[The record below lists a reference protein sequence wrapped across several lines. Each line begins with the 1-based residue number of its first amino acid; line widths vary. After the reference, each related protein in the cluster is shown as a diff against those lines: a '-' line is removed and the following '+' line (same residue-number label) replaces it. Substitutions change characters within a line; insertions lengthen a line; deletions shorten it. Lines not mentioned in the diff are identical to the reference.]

1 MTAIAD
7 QESDCTVSAP
17 EAPEIPAPPAPEAV
31 ARHRTLFRAIHRR
44 KNPRL
49 RQSDITVTEEAQVK
63 RAVKATAL
71 GNAMEWY
78 DFGVYAYLAVI
89 IGKEFFPSGNDTAQ
103 TLSSLATFAAAF
115 LVRPIGGMFF
125 GPLGD
130 RVGRKKILALTM
142 IMMSTATL
150 AIGLIPSYGTI
161 GVWAPILLVLCR
173 MVQGFSTG
181 GEYGG
186 AATFIAEYAPD
197 KRRGFWGSFLEFG
210 TLIGYTV
217 AAVLVTALTM
227 GLSDD
232 SMQSWGWRIPF
243 LVAAPLGL
251 IGLYLRLK
259 LDESP
264 AFQKMAEAESG
275 PAAERQKKSFK
286 DSFVGQWRAMVL
298 CIALVAAFNI
308 TDYMLLSYMP
318 TYLTDLGFGETGGL
332 MSIVIVML
340 ILMAL
345 INSFGRLSDRIG
357 RKPVLM
363 AGSVGFFVLALPAFL
378 LIKQGG
384 TVAVFS
390 GLLILGLCL
399 VCYLGVMSSSLPA
412 LFPTDVRYGSLSIG
426 FNISVSLFGGT
437 TPLVVAALIGA
448 TGNDLMPAFYTMLA
462 GLVGII
468 AVAAM
473 KESARQPL
481 EGSPPSVATDEEA
494 RELVEAQPSSQ
505 PQY

>member
-1 MTAIAD
+1 MQHEETTA
-7 QESDCTVSAP
+7 AP
-17 EAPEIPAPPAPEAV
+17 DREAIG
-31 ARHRTLFRAIHRR
+31 RHRVLFRTVHRR

-49 RQSDITVTEEAQVK
+49 RQSDITISEEQAVK

-71 GNAMEWY
+71 GNAMEWF
-78 DFGVYAYLAVI
+78 DFGVYAYLAVT
-89 IGKEFFPSGNDTAQ
+89 IGQVFFPSGNPTAQ

-115 LVRPIGGMFF
+115 LVRPIGGAFF

-130 RVGRKKILALTM
+130 KVGRKKILALTM
-142 IMMSTATL
+142 IMMASATL
-150 AIGLIPSYGTI
+150 AIGLIPSYATI
-161 GVWAPILLVLCR
+161 GIWAPILLIVCR

-210 TLIGYTV
+210 TLIGYT
-217 AAVLVTALTM
+217 AAATLVTTLTM
-227 GLSDD
+227 LLSDD
-232 SMQSWGWRIPF
+232 AMHSWGWRVPF
-243 LVAAPLGL
+243 LVAGPLGL
-251 IGLYLRLK
+251 IGLYLRMK

-264 AFQKMAEAESG
+264 AFRKLEEGGG
-275 PAAERQKKSFK
+275 PGDVREKKSFK
-286 DSFVGQWRAMVL
+286 DSFVGQWRAMLL

-332 MSIVIVML
+332 MSIVVVML

-345 INSFGRLSDRIG
+345 INSVGRLSDRIG

-363 AGSVGFFVLALPAFL
+363 AGSMGFIVLAVPSFL

-384 TVAVFS
+384 TVPVFA
-390 GLLILGLCL
+390 GLLILGLAL
-399 VCYLGVMSSSLPA
+399 VCYLGAMSSSLPA
-412 LFPTDVRYGSLSIG
+412 LFPTDVRYSSLSIG

-437 TPLVVAALIGA
+437 TPLVVAALISK
-448 TGNDLMPAFYTMLA
+448 TGNDLMPAYYTMLA
-462 GLVGII
+462 GAVGLL
-468 AVAAM
+468 AVLAM
-473 KESARQPL
+473 KETARRPL
-481 EGSPPSVATDEEA
+481 EGSPPSVATEEEA
-494 RELVEAQPSSQ
+494 RELVEAQR
-505 PQY
+505 

>member
-1 MTAIAD
+1 M
-7 QESDCTVSAP
+7 SAP
-17 EAPEIPAPPAPEAV
+17 EAPEIPAPPAPEAI

-115 LVRPIGGMFF
+115 LVRPIGGMVF

-142 IMMSTATL
+142 IMMSAATL
-150 AIGLIPSYGTI
+150 AIGLIPSYSTI
-161 GVWAPILLVLCR
+161 GVWAPVLLVLCR

-227 GLSDD
+227 GLSDGA
-232 SMQSWGWRIPF
+232 MQSWGWRIPF
-243 LVAAPLGL
+243 MVAAPLGL

-275 PAAERQKKSFK
+275 PAAERQKKSFR
-286 DSFVGQWRAMVL
+286 DSFFGQWRPMLL
-298 CIALVAAFNI
+298 CIALVAAFNV

-318 TYLTDLGFGETGGL
+318 TYLTELGFGETGGL

-345 INSFGRLSDRIG
+345 INSVGRLSDRIG

-363 AGSVGFFVLALPAFL
+363 AGSVGFFVLAIPAFL

-384 TVAVFS
+384 TVAVFT
-390 GLLILGLCL
+390 GLLILGLAL
-399 VCYLGVMSSSLPA
+399 VCYLGAMSSSLPA

-426 FNISVSLFGGT
+426 FNVSVSLFGGT

-473 KESARQPL
+473 KETARQPL
-481 EGSPPSVATDEEA
+481 EGSPPSVATAQEA
-494 RELVEAQPSSQ
+494 RELVEAQRP
-505 PQY
+505 

>member
-1 MTAIAD
+1 M
-7 QESDCTVSAP
+7 SAP
-17 EAPEIPAPPAPEAV
+17 ETPEAPAPPAPEAV
-31 ARHRTLFRAIHRR
+31 ARHRALFRAIHRR
-44 KNPRL
+44 KHPRL

-150 AIGLIPSYGTI
+150 AIGLIPGYASI
-161 GVWAPILLVLCR
+161 GVWAPVLLVLCR

-217 AAVLVTALTM
+217 AAVLVTTLTAL
-227 GLSDD
+227 LSDD
-232 SMQSWGWRIPF
+232 AMQSWGWRVPF
-243 LVAAPLGL
+243 LAAAPLGL

-264 AFQKMAEAESG
+264 AFQKMEEGEG

-286 DSFVGQWRAMVL
+286 ESFVGQWRAMLL
-298 CIALVAAFNI
+298 CIALVAAFNV

-318 TYLTDLGFGETGGL
+318 TYLTQLGFGETGGL
-332 MSIVIVML
+332 MSIVLVML

-345 INSFGRLSDRIG
+345 INSVGRLSDRVG

-363 AGSVGFFVLALPAFL
+363 AGSVGFFVLSLPAFL

-384 TVAVFS
+384 TAAVFT
-390 GLLILGLCL
+390 GLLILGLAL
-399 VCYLGVMSSSLPA
+399 VCYLGAMSSSLPA

-462 GLVGII
+462 GLVGIV

-473 KESARQPL
+473 KETARKPL

-494 RELVEAQPSSQ
+494 RELVEAQRQ
-505 PQY
+505 PRDA

>member
-1 MTAIAD
+1 M
-7 QESDCTVSAP
+7 SAP
-17 EAPEIPAPPAPEAV
+17 EAPDETPATPAPEAV
-31 ARHRTLFRAIHRR
+31 ARHRALFRAIQRR
-44 KNPRL
+44 RNPRL
-49 RQSDITVTEEAQVK
+49 RQSDITVTEEAQVQ

-150 AIGLIPSYGTI
+150 AIGLIPSYASI
-161 GVWAPILLVLCR
+161 GFWAPALLVLCR

-217 AAVLVTALTM
+217 AAVLVTVLTM
-227 GLSDD
+227 LLSDD
-232 SMQSWGWRIPF
+232 AMQAWGWRIPF

-264 AFQKMAEAESG
+264 AFQKMEEAGDG
-275 PAAERQKKSFK
+275 PAAERQKKSFAE
-286 DSFVGQWRAMVL
+286 SFVGQWRAMLL
-298 CIALVAAFNI
+298 CIALVAAFNV

-318 TYLTDLGFGETGGL
+318 TYLTERGFGETGGL

-345 INSFGRLSDRIG
+345 INSVGRLSDRVG

-384 TVAVFS
+384 TVPVFA
-390 GLLILGLCL
+390 GLLILGLAL
-399 VCYLGVMSSSLPA
+399 VCYLGAMSSSLPA

-473 KESARQPL
+473 KETARKPL
-481 EGSPPSVATDEEA
+481 QGSPPSVATPEEA
-494 RELVEAQPSSQ
+494 RELVEAQR
-505 PQY
+505 

>member
-1 MTAIAD
+1 M
-7 QESDCTVSAP
+7 SAP
-17 EAPEIPAPPAPEAV
+17 EAPVEQEEQPAPSPEAV
-31 ARHRTLFRAIHRR
+31 ARHRVLFRAIHRR
-44 KNPRL
+44 KHPRL
-49 RQSDITVTEEAQVK
+49 RQSDITVTEEAQVR

-89 IGKEFFPSGNDTAQ
+89 IGKEFFPSGNPTAQ

-115 LVRPIGGMFF
+115 LVRPIGGMVF

-130 RVGRKKILALTM
+130 RVGRKKVLALTM
-142 IMMSTATL
+142 IMMSSATL
-150 AIGLIPSYGTI
+150 AIGLVPNYQAI
-161 GVWAPILLVLCR
+161 GVWAPILLVLLR

-217 AAVLVTALTM
+217 AAVLVTALTAL
-227 GLSDD
+227 LSTDA
-232 SMQSWGWRIPF
+232 MQSWGWRVPF

-251 IGLYLRLK
+251 IGLYLRVR

-264 AFQKMAEAESG
+264 AFQKLEEGGGPAEARE
-275 PAAERQKKSFK
+275 KKSFK
-286 DSFVGQWRAMVL
+286 DAFVGQWRAMLL

-318 TYLTDLGFGETGGL
+318 TYLTQLGFGEAGGL
-332 MSIVIVML
+332 MSIVVVML

-345 INSFGRLSDRIG
+345 INSVGRLSDRVG

-363 AGSVGFFVLALPAFL
+363 AGSVGFFVLAVPAFL

-384 TVAVFS
+384 QVAVFT
-390 GLLILGLCL
+390 GLLILGLAL
-399 VCYLGVMSSSLPA
+399 VCYLGAMSASLPA
-412 LFPTDVRYGSLSIG
+412 LFPTDVRYSSLSIG
-426 FNISVSLFGGT
+426 FNVSVSLFGGT

-462 GLVGII
+462 GLVGIV
-468 AVAAM
+468 AVAFM
-473 KESARQPL
+473 KETARRPL
-481 EGSPPSVATDEEA
+481 EGSGPSVATREEA
-494 RELVEAQPSSQ
+494 RELVESQ
-505 PQY
+505 RG

>member
-1 MTAIAD
+1 
-7 QESDCTVSAP
+7 
-17 EAPEIPAPPAPEAV
+17 
-31 ARHRTLFRAIHRR
+31 
-44 KNPRL
+44 
-49 RQSDITVTEEAQVK
+49 
-63 RAVKATAL
+63 
-71 GNAMEWY
+71 
-78 DFGVYAYLAVI
+78 
-89 IGKEFFPSGNDTAQ
+89 
-103 TLSSLATFAAAF
+103 
-115 LVRPIGGMFF
+115 
-125 GPLGD
+125 
-130 RVGRKKILALTM
+130 
-142 IMMSTATL
+142 
-150 AIGLIPSYGTI
+150 
-161 GVWAPILLVLCR
+161 
-173 MVQGFSTG
+173 VQGFSTG

-217 AAVLVTALTM
+217 AAVLVTALTA

-232 SMQSWGWRIPF
+232 AMQSWGWRIPF

-264 AFQKMAEAESG
+264 AFQKMEEAESG
-275 PAAERQKKSFK
+275 PAAERDKKSFRE
-286 DSFVGQWRAMVL
+286 SFFGQWRAMLL

-318 TYLTDLGFGETGGL
+318 TYLTQLGFGETGGL

-345 INSFGRLSDRIG
+345 INSVGRLSDRIG

-384 TVAVFS
+384 TIAVFA
-390 GLLILGLCL
+390 GLLILGLAL

-473 KESARQPL
+473 KETARKPL

-494 RELVEAQPSSQ
+494 RELVESQ
-505 PQY
+505 RVS

>member
-1 MTAIAD
+1 MQHEEATA
-7 QESDCTVSAP
+7 AP
-17 EAPEIPAPPAPEAV
+17 DREAV
-31 ARHRTLFRAIHRR
+31 ARHRVLFRTVHRR
-44 KNPRL
+44 TNPRL
-49 RQSDITVTEEAQVK
+49 RQCDITISEEQAVK

-71 GNAMEWY
+71 GNAMEWF
-78 DFGVYAYLAVI
+78 DFGVYAYLAVT
-89 IGKEFFPSGNDTAQ
+89 IGQVFFPSGNPTAQ

-130 RVGRKKILALTM
+130 KVGRKKILALTM
-142 IMMSTATL
+142 IMMASATL
-150 AIGLIPSYGTI
+150 AIGLIPGYATI
-161 GVWAPILLVLCR
+161 GIWAPILLILCR

-210 TLIGYTV
+210 TLIGYT
-217 AAVLVTALTM
+217 AAATLVTGLTM
-227 GLSDD
+227 LLSDD
-232 SMQSWGWRIPF
+232 AMLSWGWRVPF
-243 LVAAPLGL
+243 LVAGPLGL
-251 IGLYLRLK
+251 IGLYLRMK

-264 AFQKMAEAESG
+264 AFQKLEEGGG
-275 PAAERQKKSFK
+275 PGDAREKKSFK
-286 DSFVGQWRAMVL
+286 DSFLGQWRAMLL

-332 MSIVIVML
+332 MSIVVVML

-345 INSFGRLSDRIG
+345 INSVGRLSDRIG

-363 AGSVGFFVLALPAFL
+363 AGSLGFILLAVPSFL

-384 TVAVFS
+384 TVPVFA
-390 GLLILGLCL
+390 GLLILGLAL
-399 VCYLGVMSSSLPA
+399 VCYLGAMSSSLPA
-412 LFPTDVRYGSLSIG
+412 LFPTDVRYSSLSIG

-437 TPLVVAALIGA
+437 TPLVVAALISK
-448 TGNDLMPAFYTMLA
+448 TGNDLMPAYYTMLA
-462 GLVGII
+462 GLVGFL
-468 AVAAM
+468 AVLAM
-473 KESARQPL
+473 KETARKPL
-481 EGSPPSVATDEEA
+481 EGSPPSVATEEEA
-494 RELVEAQPSSQ
+494 RELVEAQR
-505 PQY
+505 